1 MEFGG
6 GSTNNVL
13 DPVGTKKA
21 FFSHVFSTTE
31 EGKAEIL
38 NILQYALL
46 GVVPIVI
53 LNKCLQRFIPDA
65 DSEKSSLEI
74 FTEVLIQLVFMFVG
88 IVIIHRIITYIP
100 TYSEFKY
107 ESLTLTNV
115 VLAFLLLI
123 LSIQTKLGIKVNILT
138 DRVMDAWNGRQENM
152 ETQQPKKIRHT
163 NAASAVG
170 QHRGDSLD
178 TTQAGVFPPTP
189 ISTNKPDSGQD
200 TLRGNPFNNAMEMDN
215 NEPMAAN
222 AFGSP
227 FGGLF

>member
-1 MEFGG
+1 MEFGD
-6 GSTNNVL
+6 TNVL
-13 DPVGTKKA
+13 DPVGNKKV

-38 NILQYALL
+38 NILQYSVL
-46 GVVPIVI
+46 GVIPIVV

-74 FTEVLIQLVFMFVG
+74 FAEVLIQLVFMFVG
-88 IVIIHRIITYIP
+88 IVIIHRIITFIP

-138 DRVMDAWNGRQENM
+138 DRVMDLWNGRTENM
-152 ETQQPKKIRHT
+152 DEGGGGPPRRR
-163 NAASAVG
+163 NAANGPTSSSRA
-170 QHRGDSLD
+170 DSLD
-178 TTQAGVFPPTP
+178 TTQLGIFPPTP
-189 ISTNKPDSGQD
+189 ISTNKPDSGSD
-200 TLRGNPFNNAMEMDN
+200 VLRGNSFNNHVVMD

>member
-1 MEFGG
+1 MEFGE
-6 GSTNNVL
+6 SNVL
-13 DPVGTKKA
+13 EPVGNKKV

-38 NILQYALL
+38 NILQYSLL

-53 LNKCLQRFIPDA
+53 LNKFLQRFIPDA

-74 FTEVLIQLVFMFVG
+74 FAEVLIQLVFMFVG

-138 DRVMDAWNGRQENM
+138 DRVMDLWNGRDGNAENQKPPQKM
-152 ETQQPKKIRHT
+152 RNPT
-163 NAASAVG
+163 G
-170 QHRGDSLD
+170 QHASSRGDFLD
-178 TTQAGVFPPTP
+178 TTQSGVFPPTP
-189 ISTNKPDSGQD
+189 IATNKPDSGND
-200 TLRGNPFNNAMEMDN
+200 TLRGNPFNSNMGMMD

-222 AFGSP
+222 SFGGGA

>member
-1 MEFGG
+1 MEFGD
-6 GSTNNVL
+6 TNVL
-13 DPVGTKKA
+13 EPVGNKKV

-38 NILQYALL
+38 NILQYSLL

-74 FTEVLIQLVFMFVG
+74 FAEVMVQLVFMFVG
-88 IVIIHRIITYIP
+88 IVIIHRVITFIP

-138 DRVMDAWNGRQENM
+138 DRVIDFWNGNRENM
-152 ETQQPKKIRHT
+152 ENPKPPPQKQRT
-163 NAASAVG
+163 TG
-170 QHRGDSLD
+170 QNRGDFLD
-178 TTQAGVFPPTP
+178 TTQTGVFPPTP
-189 ISTNKPDSGQD
+189 ISTNKPDSGND
-200 TLRGNPFNNAMEMDN
+200 TLRGNPFNSHEGMMDN
-215 NEPMAAN
+215 EPRAAN
-222 AFGSP
+222 SFGGSA

>member
-1 MEFGG
+1 MEFGE
-6 GSTNNVL
+6 SNVL
-13 DPVGTKKA
+13 DPVGNKKA

-31 EGKAEIL
+31 EGKAEIY
-38 NILQYALL
+38 NILQYSLL

-53 LNKCLQRFIPDA
+53 LNKCLQRLIPDA

-74 FTEVLIQLVFMFVG
+74 FAEVLIQLVFMFVG
-88 IVIIHRIITYIP
+88 IVVIHRIITYIP

-138 DRVMDAWNGRQENM
+138 DRMIDMWNGNRENM
-152 ETQQPKKIRHT
+152 ENQKPPQKMRNSIAQH
-163 NAASAVG
+163 ASS
-170 QHRGDSLD
+170 RGDFLD
-178 TTQAGVFPPTP
+178 TTQSGVFPPTP
-189 ISTNKPDSGQD
+189 ISTNKPDSGND
-200 TLRGNPFNNAMEMDN
+200 TLRGNPFNSNMGMMD

-222 AFGSP
+222 SFGNGS

>member
-1 MEFGG
+1 MEFGD
-6 GSTNNVL
+6 TNVL
-13 DPVGTKKA
+13 EPVGNKKV

-38 NILQYALL
+38 NILQYSLL

-74 FTEVLIQLVFMFVG
+74 FAEVLVQLVFMFVG
-88 IVIIHRIITYIP
+88 IVIIHRVITFIP
-100 TYSEFKY
+100 LYSEFKY

-138 DRVMDAWNGRQENM
+138 DRVIDFWNGNKENM
-152 ETQQPKKIRHT
+152 ENPKPTQQKQRPT
-163 NAASAVG
+163 G
-170 QHRGDSLD
+170 QNRGDFLD
-178 TTQAGVFPPTP
+178 TTQTGVFPPTP
-189 ISTNKPDSGQD
+189 ISTNKPDSGND
-200 TLRGNPFNNAMEMDN
+200 TLRGNPFNSHVGMMD

-222 AFGSP
+222 SFGGSA

>member
-1 MEFGG
+1 MEFGD
-6 GSTNNVL
+6 SSNVL
-13 DPVGTKKA
+13 DPVGNKKA

-38 NILQYALL
+38 NILQYSLL

-53 LNKCLQRFIPDA
+53 LNKCLQRLIPDA

-74 FTEVLIQLVFMFVG
+74 FAEVLIQLVFMFVG
-88 IVIIHRIITYIP
+88 IVIIHRVITYIP

-123 LSIQTKLGIKVNILT
+123 LSIQTKLGIKVNILS
-138 DRVMDAWNGRQENM
+138 DRVIDMWNGNRDYTENQKPPQKM
-152 ETQQPKKIRHT
+152 RNTTSQH
-163 NAASAVG
+163 ASS
-170 QHRGDSLD
+170 RGDFLD
-178 TTQAGVFPPTP
+178 TTQSGVFPPTP
-189 ISTNKPDSGQD
+189 ISTNKPDSGND
-200 TLRGNPFNNAMEMDN
+200 TLRGNPFNSNMGMMD

-222 AFGSP
+222 SFGNGS